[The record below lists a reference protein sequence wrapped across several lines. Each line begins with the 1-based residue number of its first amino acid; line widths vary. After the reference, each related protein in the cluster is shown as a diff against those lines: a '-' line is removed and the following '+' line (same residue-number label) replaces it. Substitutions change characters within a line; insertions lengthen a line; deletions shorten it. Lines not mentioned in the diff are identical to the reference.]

1 MIRVRPRRRKAR
13 KSVQPIATELLM
25 EPLFVWLKLDEPARS
40 FRALK
45 AFWDAAGDR
54 LRLHARGERLRGSIL
69 MVRVRSAAWSQQLHL
84 MKTQVLERVR
94 ASRGGAGVQDLRF
107 TVGAVEVLPDWSAPP
122 APPDPPLRA
131 PEPTPATVLD
141 ALVEVGDDELRG
153 GLARLVEASARR
165 AALR

>member
-1 MIRVRPRRRKAR
+1 LVAEATASIHPAIAGNEAPRTICIELHDRSAEALQAAKRDRIMIRVRPRRRKAR
-13 KSVQPIATELLM
+13 KSVQPIATELLI

-107 TVGAVEVLPDWSAPP
+107 TVGA
-122 APPDPPLRA
+122 R
-131 PEPTPATVLD
+131 
-141 ALVEVGDDELRG
+141 
-153 GLARLVEASARR
+153 
-165 AALR
+165 